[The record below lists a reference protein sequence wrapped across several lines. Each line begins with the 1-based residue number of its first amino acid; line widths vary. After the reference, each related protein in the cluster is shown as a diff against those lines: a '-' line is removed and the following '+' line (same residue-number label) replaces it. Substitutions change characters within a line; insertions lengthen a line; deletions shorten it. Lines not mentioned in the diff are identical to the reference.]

1 MTDLYDLIET
11 ESSYQALEI
20 LSKKLPEPL
29 ILLGGWAV
37 YLSVNNSFKDEF
49 GSSYLGSRDVDIGFH
64 LDPCWEIDTL
74 EKSNLKKAVDI
85 LVGIGYKRH
94 GSFRFSKIIHNESG
108 KTLSEESAKDFQIYE
123 LFYLYVD
130 LVVDNIHPDMRKICN
145 IDFIDEPIL
154 GKAWEQY
161 LFVEI
166 DFFSNKVLLPI
177 PQILLAMKLNSLP
190 NRTKDDKKIKDACD
204 IYSLIWYSSIRYTEM
219 VGFIKKEYPDLI
231 KNANDIFKDN
241 IPDRA
246 SIHLGIDK
254 STFINVIQLIK

>member
-1 MTDLYDLIET
+1 M
-11 ESSYQALEI
+11 
-20 LSKKLPEPL
+20 
-29 ILLGGWAV
+29 
-37 YLSVNNSFKDEF
+37 
-49 GSSYLGSRDVDIGFH
+49 
-64 LDPCWEIDTL
+64 
-74 EKSNLKKAVDI
+74 
-85 LVGIGYKRH
+85 
-94 GSFRFSKIIHNESG
+94 
-108 KTLSEESAKDFQIYE
+108 YE

-130 LVVDNIHPDMRKICN
+130 LVVDNIHPDIRKICN
-145 IDFIDEPIL
+145 MDFIDEPIL

-204 IYSLIWYSSIRYTEM
+204 IYSLIWHSSIRYTEM
-219 VGFIKKEYPDLI
+219 VRFIKKEYPDLI